1 MSYYREILIIFVDFS
16 LINQFYNYFILLVYG
31 DRVDGYMIGLVRQC
45 LFIQILI
52 IKEVFFSVVI
62 FLMVYYNRNL
72 IDLFVRCDM
81 VLYVNDLLN
90 DIEIDL
96 VVKYFVEDNYER
108 DNFENVVLLL
118 LGFEWYVLD
127 ILEFYEIIDLK
138 YFKYF

>member
-1 MSYYREILIIFVDFS
+1 MLYYRDILIIFVDFS

-31 DRVDGYMIGLVRQC
+31 DRVDGYMIRLVRQC

>member
-1 MSYYREILIIFVDFS
+1 MLYYREILIIFVDFS

-31 DRVDGYMIGLVRQC
+31 DRVDGYMIRLVRQC

>member
-1 MSYYREILIIFVDFS
+1 MLLILLIYRKNVWIKYLELVCTLMSYYREILIIFVDFS

-31 DRVDGYMIGLVRQC
+31 DRVDGYMIRLVRQC

-90 DIEIDL
+90 DIE
-96 VVKYFVEDNYER
+96 
-108 DNFENVVLLL
+108 LLL
-118 LGFEWYVLD
+118 CGFR
-127 ILEFYEIIDLK
+127 ILFWIFYQLQII
-138 YFKYF
+138 

>member
-1 MSYYREILIIFVDFS
+1 MLYYRDILIIFVDFS

-31 DRVDGYMIGLVRQC
+31 DRVDCYMIRLVRQC

-72 IDLFVRCDM
+72 IDLFVCCDM

>member
-1 MSYYREILIIFVDFS
+1 MLYYRDILIIFVDFS
-16 LINQFYNYFILLVYG
+16 LINQFYNYLILLVYG
-31 DRVDGYMIGLVRQC
+31 DRVDGYMIRLVRQC

-72 IDLFVRCDM
+72 IDLFMRSDM

-90 DIEIDL
+90 DLEIDL

>member
-1 MSYYREILIIFVDFS
+1 MLYYRDILIIFVDFS

>member
-1 MSYYREILIIFVDFS
+1 MLYYREILIIFVDFS

-31 DRVDGYMIGLVRQC
+31 DRVDGYMIRLVRQC

-90 DIEIDL
+90 DLEIDL

>member
-1 MSYYREILIIFVDFS
+1 MLYYREILIIFVDFS
-16 LINQFYNYFILLVYG
+16 LISQFYNYFILLVYG
-31 DRVDGYMIGLVRQC
+31 DRVDGYMIRLVRQC